1 MVISHRWTEV
11 DGRTKTDRPPHG
23 RIRTMDQENNFE
35 VDHMTDF
42 RLHGRVR
49 TTDDKHFYHMDG
61 GRRMT
66 SGRVDG

>member
-1 MVISHRWTEV
+1 M
-11 DGRTKTDRPPHG
+11 DRPPHG

-49 TTDDKHFYHMDG
+49 TTDDKHFYQMDG
-61 GRRMT
+61 G
-66 SGRVDG
+66 GRVDG